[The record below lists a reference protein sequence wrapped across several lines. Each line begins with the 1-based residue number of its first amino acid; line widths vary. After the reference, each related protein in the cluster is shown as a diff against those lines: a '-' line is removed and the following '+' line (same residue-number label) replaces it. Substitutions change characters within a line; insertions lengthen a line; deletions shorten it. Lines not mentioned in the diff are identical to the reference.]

1 MSRIFDALKQSEQ
14 DAKNGKGDKVFP
26 ALPETAPVLPEI
38 PAEQAAATPGSSSQA
53 PQGKIA
59 EVPGRPKLA
68 AVPPASPRTPSSQV
82 PPAPPIMKLS
92 PELPRTPVPP
102 PLMPSLMQPPM
113 APFGPARIDIGK
125 LKQVSAAAA
134 DPFKMVALKS
144 ERGLGAEKFRVLG
157 ARLSNIRMSANLNVL
172 QVTSSIVG
180 EGKTLVSANLAMT
193 LAKRFSQRVVLVEGD
208 LRKPAACRL
217 FGIKPQRGIG
227 EYWETKNAN
236 LADFLL
242 RVGGTTLCLLPA
254 GMVAHPA
261 TVLQSERFTELL
273 KELTSNFDWVVV
285 DTPPLLPMADSNQ
298 WARLADGTL
307 LVVRLGVASKRAL
320 KQAMNSLD
328 SPKLVGVV
336 MNDASDKEITE
347 YYDKY
352 YMARG
357 ESEPAAS
364 GKGK

>member
-1 MSRIFDALKQSEQ
+1 
-14 DAKNGKGDKVFP
+14 
-26 ALPETAPVLPEI
+26 
-38 PAEQAAATPGSSSQA
+38 
-53 PQGKIA
+53 
-59 EVPGRPKLA
+59 
-68 AVPPASPRTPSSQV
+68 
-82 PPAPPIMKLS
+82 
-92 PELPRTPVPP
+92 
-102 PLMPSLMQPPM
+102 
-113 APFGPARIDIGK
+113 
-125 LKQVSAAAA
+125 
-134 DPFKMVALKS
+134 
-144 ERGLGAEKFRVLG
+144 
-157 ARLSNIRMSANLNVL
+157 
-172 QVTSSIVG
+172 
-180 EGKTLVSANLAMT
+180 
-193 LAKRFSQRVVLVEGD
+193 
-208 LRKPAACRL
+208 
-217 FGIKPQRGIG
+217 
-227 EYWETKNAN
+227 
-236 LADFLL
+236 
-242 RVGGTTLCLLPA
+242 
-254 GMVAHPA
+254 MVAHPA
-261 TVLQSERFTELL
+261 SVLQSERFTELL